1 MCPCAGREGPAR
13 VRPRRTSGHSA
24 WGDARKSDDRRRPCQ
39 TLGRIPG
46 TTRSPLDLVGRLRG
60 AEQKSVG
67 EGSHPPYIKALSIT
81 RAQALPTTPRPEYP
95 RPRLHRRQWASLNG
109 TWQFGFDA
117 PDFDR
122 SIIVPFAYQS
132 ALSGI
137 GERALHDTVWY
148 RRRFTRPDTDRLILH
163 FGAVDYAATVWV
175 NDVRSEEHT
184 SELQSRGH
192 LVC

>member
-1 MCPCAGREGPAR
+1 MPSCAHAR
-13 VRPRRTSGHSA
+13 VGKGPHACDLAEPVGTRLGATRESLTID
-24 WGDARKSDDRRRPCQ
+24 GDHAKRWAVSQGP
-39 TLGRIPG
+39 LEA
-46 TTRSPLDLVGRLRG
+46 PLDLVGRLGG

-95 RPRLHRRQWASLNG
+95 RPRQRRQHWASLNG
-109 TWQFGFDA
+109 TWQLGFDA

-137 GERALHDTVWY
+137 GERALHDTVWSP
-148 RRRFTRPDTDRLILH
+148 RRFRP
-163 FGAVDYAATVWV
+163 
-175 NDVRSEEHT
+175 
-184 SELQSRGH
+184 
-192 LVC
+192 